1 MDLHQLRTFV
11 AIADAGGVAR
21 AATRLNLSQP
31 AASRQMQVLE
41 AELGVQL
48 FDRIGRRVRL
58 TSEGEDL
65 LRRSRQLLADAQS
78 LRERARALEAGHTG
92 VIKIGA
98 TPPMIETVLTGFLAG
113 HGQRHPGVAI
123 HITEDGGAG
132 LISRLERGDVQ
143 LAYVPAGDDRFAG
156 RLLYPVHV
164 MAVMREAHPLY
175 RRGALE
181 LSQLAD
187 EPLVLLRRG
196 FGSREWFDAA
206 CQTANVRPNMVLE
219 SSSHNAVV
227 GLAAAGYGIGILP
240 SAVRLAD
247 KVVHAMP
254 LVHRKASI
262 GKWTMLA
269 WDAQRFSA
277 PMSRHLS
284 KSWSRM
290 PNAPTRAATSCGG
303 RQCCAGPRTP
313 SAERDRTDRRGCL
326 HRAWP

>member
-65 LRRSRQLLADAQS
+65 LGRGRQLLADAQS
-78 LRERARALEAGHTG
+78 LRERARALKAGHTG

-113 HGQRHPGVAI
+113 HRQRNPGVAI

-164 MAVMREAHPLY
+164 MAVMREAHPLH
-175 RRGALE
+175 RRGVLE

-206 CQTANVRPNMVLE
+206 CQAANIRPNMVLE

-240 SAVRLAD
+240 SAVRLPD
-247 KVVHAMP
+247 KGVHAMP

-269 WDAQRFSA
+269 WDAQRFLA
-277 PMSRHLS
+277 PYVEAFVEELVAHAKRTYPGRNLVQ
-284 KSWSRM
+284 R
-290 PNAPTRAATSCGG
+290 APVL
-303 RQCCAGPRTP
+303 
-313 SAERDRTDRRGCL
+313 RRPKDPIG
-326 HRAWP
+326 

>member
-58 TSEGEDL
+58 TNEGEDL

-78 LRERARALEAGHTG
+78 LRERARALKAGHTG

-113 HGQRHPGVAI
+113 HRQRHPGVAI

-143 LAYVPAGDDRFAG
+143 LAYVPAGDNRFAG

-181 LSQLAD
+181 LSQLAN

-206 CQTANVRPNMVLE
+206 CQTAHIRPNILLE

-240 SAVRLAD
+240 SAVRLPD
-247 KVVHAMP
+247 KGIHAIP

-269 WDAQRFSA
+269 WDAQRFLA
-277 PMSRHLS
+277 PYVEVFVEELVAHAKRTYPGRNLA
-284 KSWSRM
+284 RR
-290 PNAPTRAATSCGG
+290 APVL
-303 RQCCAGPRTP
+303 PRP
-313 SAERDRTDRRGCL
+313 KDPIG
-326 HRAWP
+326 

>member
-78 LRERARALEAGHTG
+78 LRERARALKAGHTG

-181 LSQLAD
+181 LSQLAN

-206 CQTANVRPNMVLE
+206 CQTAHIRPNILLE

-240 SAVRLAD
+240 SAVRLPEMGI
-247 KVVHAMP
+247 HAIP

-269 WDAQRFSA
+269 WDAQRFLA
-277 PMSRHLS
+277 PYVEVFVEELVAHAKRTYPGRNLA
-284 KSWSRM
+284 RR
-290 PNAPTRAATSCGG
+290 APTL
-303 RQCCAGPRTP
+303 PRP
-313 SAERDRTDRRGCL
+313 KDPIG
-326 HRAWP
+326 

>member
-65 LRRSRQLLADAQS
+65 LGRSRQLLADAQS

-98 TPPMIETVLTGFLAG
+98 TPPMIETVLTAFLAG
-113 HGQRHPGVAI
+113 HRQRHPGVAI

-175 RRGALE
+175 RRGTLE

-206 CQTANVRPNMVLE
+206 CQAANIRPNMVLE

-240 SAVRLAD
+240 SAVRLPD
-247 KVVHAMP
+247 KGVHAMP

-269 WDAQRFSA
+269 WDAQRFLAPYVEAFVEELVAHAKRTYPGRNLVRRA
-277 PMSRHLS
+277 PMLR
-284 KSWSRM
+284 R
-290 PNAPTRAATSCGG
+290 
-303 RQCCAGPRTP
+303 PRDP
-313 SAERDRTDRRGCL
+313 IG
-326 HRAWP
+326 

>member
-58 TSEGEDL
+58 TNEGEDL

-78 LRERARALEAGHTG
+78 LRERARALQAGDTG
-92 VIKIGA
+92 LIKIGA
-98 TPPMIETVLTGFLAG
+98 TPPMIETVLTSFLTG
-113 HGQRHPGVAI
+113 HRQRHPGVAI

-181 LSQLAD
+181 LSQLAN
-187 EPLVLLRRG
+187 EPLMLLRRG

-206 CQTANVRPNMVLE
+206 CQTANIRPNILLE

-227 GLAAAGYGIGILP
+227 GLAAAGYGIAILP
-240 SAVRLAD
+240 SAVRLPD
-247 KVVHAMP
+247 KGAHAMP
-254 LVHRKASI
+254 LVHRKTSI

-269 WDAQRFSA
+269 WDAQRFLA
-277 PMSRHLS
+277 PYVEAFVEELVAHAKRTYPGRNLV
-284 KSWSRM
+284 RR
-290 PNAPTRAATSCGG
+290 APVL
-303 RQCCAGPRTP
+303 
-313 SAERDRTDRRGCL
+313 RRPKDPIG
-326 HRAWP
+326 

>member
-58 TSEGEDL
+58 TNEGEDL
-65 LRRSRQLLADAQS
+65 LGRSRQLLADAQS

-113 HGQRHPGVAI
+113 HRQRHPGVAI

-175 RRGALE
+175 RRDALE
-181 LSQLAD
+181 LSQLAN

-206 CQTANVRPNMVLE
+206 CQTANIRPNTLLE

-240 SAVRLAD
+240 SAVRLPD
-247 KVVHAMP
+247 KGVHAMP

-269 WDAQRFSA
+269 WDAQRFLA
-277 PMSRHLS
+277 PYVEAFVEELVAHAKRTYPGRNLV
-284 KSWSRM
+284 RR
-290 PNAPTRAATSCGG
+290 APVL
-303 RQCCAGPRTP
+303 
-313 SAERDRTDRRGCL
+313 RRPKDPIG
-326 HRAWP
+326 